1 MAEIKTRSNTP
12 TGLDYRSA
20 IAKIRQERSDVGK
33 ALSAAQVNLASDL
46 SKKGTAAGTGS
57 SVGAFLGPILGDYL
71 VGSLLNFIAPG
82 VGSIYQTAKNSPLLK
97 GAGTAA
103 YAYGGS
109 KLGGEIGSSQVDVR
123 DVTPQVTDY
132 LGETISGSQAM
143 RFDRGATES
152 LELQKDEQLKVLDD
166 LINQRAIT
174 DAGSSFLKS
183 VTKDMMKSSGD
194 DMKKRLDAISATRE
208 LTSQDYMDA
217 LSSASSDRGFLDRLI
232 NFQGID
238 SPTRGVNP
246 SDSLPTNMSSQ
257 MMSLNY
263 EKQLADLQRALN
275 VRAANAQTEE
285 INYGGI

>member
-12 TGLDYRSA
+12 AGLDYRSA
-20 IAKIRQERSDVGK
+20 IARIRQERADVGK
-33 ALSAAQVNLASDL
+33 ALSAAQVNLASDM

-57 SVGAFLGPILGDYL
+57 SIGSFLMPILGDYV
-71 VGSLLNFIAPG
+71 VGGLLNLVAPG
-82 VGSIYQTAKNSPLLK
+82 VGSMYQAAKNSPLLK
-97 GAGTAA
+97 ATGTAA

-109 KLGGEIGSSQVDVR
+109 KLGGKIGSDSVDVR

-132 LGETISGSQAM
+132 LGETVSGTQAM

-152 LELQKDEQLKVLDD
+152 LELQKDDQLKVLDD

-183 VTKDMMKSSGD
+183 ITKDMMKSVGD
-194 DMKKRLDAISATRE
+194 DLKGKLDAISSTRE

-217 LSSASSDRGFLDRLI
+217 LSSASSDKGLLERLT
-232 NFQGID
+232 NFQDVFPTMGVD
-238 SPTRGVNP
+238 SSEVARSAG
-246 SDSLPTNMSSQ
+246 LGGQ

-263 EKQLADLQRALN
+263 DKQLADLKR
-275 VRAANAQTEE
+275 VT
-285 INYGGI
+285 GGI

>member
-12 TGLDYRSA
+12 AGLDYRSA

-33 ALSAAQVNLASDL
+33 ALSAAQVNLASDMT
-46 SKKGTAAGTGS
+46 KKGQAAGTGS
-57 SVGAFLGPILGDYL
+57 SIGSFLMPILGDYI
-71 VGSLLNFIAPG
+71 VGGLLNLVAPG
-82 VGSIYQTAKNSPLLK
+82 VGSMYQTAKNSPLLK
-97 GAGTAA
+97 GVGTAA

-109 KLGGEIGSSQVDVR
+109 KLGGEVGSRQVNVR

-152 LELQKDEQLKVLDD
+152 LELQKDDQLKVLDD

-183 VTKDMMKSSGD
+183 ITKDMMKSVGD
-194 DMKKRLDAISATRE
+194 DLKGKLDAISATRE

-232 NFQGID
+232 NFEAID
-238 SPTRGVNP
+238 SPTRGVN
-246 SDSLPTNMSSQ
+246 SSASLPTNMTSQ

-263 EKQLADLQRALN
+263 EKQLADLKR
-275 VRAANAQTEE
+275 VT
-285 INYGGI
+285 GGI

>member
-12 TGLDYRSA
+12 AGLDYRSA

-33 ALSAAQVNLASDL
+33 ALSAAQVNLASDMT
-46 SKKGTAAGTGS
+46 KKGQAAGTGS
-57 SVGAFLGPILGDYL
+57 SIGSFLMPILGDYE
-71 VGSLLNFIAPG
+71 VGGLLNLVAPG
-82 VGSIYQTAKNSPLLK
+82 VGSMYQAAKNSPLLK
-97 GAGTAA
+97 ATGTAA

-109 KLGGEIGSSQVDVR
+109 KLGGKIGSDSVDVR

-132 LGETISGSQAM
+132 LGETVSGTQAM

-152 LELQKDEQLKVLDD
+152 LELQKDDQLKVLDD

-183 VTKDMMKSSGD
+183 ITKDMMKSVGD
-194 DMKKRLDAISATRE
+194 DLKGKLDAISSTRE

-217 LSSASSDRGFLDRLI
+217 LSSASSDKGLLERLT
-232 NFQGID
+232 NFQDVFPTMGVD
-238 SPTRGVNP
+238 SSEVARSAG
-246 SDSLPTNMSSQ
+246 LGGQ

-263 EKQLADLQRALN
+263 DKQLADLKR
-275 VRAANAQTEE
+275 VT
-285 INYGGI
+285 GGI

>member
-46 SKKGTAAGTGS
+46 TKKGEAAGTGS

-71 VGSLLNFIAPG
+71 VGSLLNFVAPG
-82 VGSIYQTAKNSPLLK
+82 VGSMYQTAKNSPLLK
-97 GAGTAA
+97 GVGTAA

-152 LELQKDEQLKVLDD
+152 LELQKDDQLKVLDD

-183 VTKDMMKSSGD
+183 VTKDMMKSVGD
-194 DMKKRLDAISATRE
+194 DLKGKLDAISATRE

-217 LSSASSDRGFLDRLI
+217 LSSASSDRGFLERLI
-232 NFQGID
+232 NFEGID

-246 SDSLPTNMSSQ
+246 SDSLPANMASQ

-263 EKQLADLQRALN
+263 EKQLADLKRMADLKR
-275 VRAANAQTEE
+275 VTGD
-285 INYGGI
+285 I